1 MKSIIRKDDKVIV
14 HDEYLRDM
22 NGNRVEMENAVP
34 GVQYDHLTE
43 NVEYPADKYKE

>member
-22 NGNRVEMENAVP
+22 NGNRVGMENAVP

-43 NVEYPADKYKE
+43 DVEYPADKYKE

>member
-22 NGNRVEMENAVP
+22 NGNRVEIGDAVP

-43 NVEYPADKYKE
+43 DVEYPADKYKE